1 MKGSKPK
8 DNEGNS
14 SPANPDDEEYGFMD
28 MVVSS
33 KLKSMSSG
41 SDYSRYSEPKP
52 KFSGSKNQGRFGLG
66 LSSYRSMGT

>member
-14 SPANPDDEEYGFMD
+14 SSANPDDEEYGFMD
-28 MVVSS
+28 MVVSTR
-33 KLKSMSSG
+33 LKRMST
-41 SDYSRYSEPKP
+41 DYSRYSEDKP

-66 LSSYRSMGT
+66 LSLYRSTGT